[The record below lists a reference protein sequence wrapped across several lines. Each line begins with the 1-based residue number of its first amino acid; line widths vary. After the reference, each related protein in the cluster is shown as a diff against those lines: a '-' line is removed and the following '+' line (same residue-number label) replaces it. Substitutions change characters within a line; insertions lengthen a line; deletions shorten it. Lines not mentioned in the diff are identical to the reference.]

1 MTRTLLITLL
11 LLVTLPLKADA
22 PDMRL
27 MNVTGVEEPM
37 NKYIGKGKWV
47 VVNSW
52 SPTCSSC
59 VTELPQI
66 KSFIQQNPDVPML
79 GVTLDFPSFTYGK
92 MDIVQEF
99 LKHNPL
105 EYPIFLADTNLT
117 EELIGRRLI
126 GIPSITIFHPD
137 GRALVT
143 WPGVIEIDAIEDFIA
158 NYEEDIDPIS
168 IDFN

>member
-1 MTRTLLITLL
+1 
-11 LLVTLPLKADA
+11 
-22 PDMRL
+22 
-27 MNVTGVEEPM
+27 
-37 NKYIGKGKWV
+37 
-47 VVNSW
+47 
-52 SPTCSSC
+52 
-59 VTELPQI
+59 
-66 KSFIQQNPDVPML
+66 ML

-99 LKHNPL
+99 LKYNPL

-126 GIPSITIFHPD
+126 GIPSVTIFHPD

-158 NYEEDIDPIS
+158 NYEEDADPIS